1 MNMNKIELLAPAGNL
16 ERLKVAITYGADA
29 VYAGGDAFSLRVR
42 AKNFSY
48 EDLSRGIEYAHK
60 HNKKFYLTA
69 NIILHNKDIEEFIT
83 YLEDVEKLGPDA
95 LIISDPG
102 AFALAKKYAPTIPIH
117 ISTQA
122 NNVNYETVNF
132 WHKQGASRVVL
143 ARELSLS
150 EVKTIRANTNP
161 DLELEAFV
169 HGAMCISYSGRCLL
183 SSYMTGRESNS
194 GDCAHPC
201 RWNYTLEEEMRPG
214 EYFPVYENERG
225 TFIFNSKDMCMIEH
239 IPKLI
244 DSGVTSFKIEG
255 RVKTEYYVA
264 TVVGAYRRAI
274 DAYLEN
280 PEKYQFDPTWKQ
292 ELYKV
297 SNRGYTTGFWLG
309 NPKQDGQEYENG
321 GYIRNFDVAAIATNT
336 DDEGKTV
343 FVQKNKL
350 SIGDAVEVMVPNQP
364 PFAYTISEMTGMDGE
379 TLQSVPHP
387 MQEFKMDMG
396 KPLPTYSMI
405 RKKADGGK

>member
-1 MNMNKIELLAPAGNL
+1 MNNIELLAPAGNL
-16 ERLKVAITYGADA
+16 ERMKVAFAYGADA

-48 EDLSRGIEYAHK
+48 EDLASGIAYAHK
-60 HNKKFYLTA
+60 LNKKFYLTA
-69 NIILHNKDIEEFIT
+69 NIILHNSDIEEFIEF
-83 YLEDVEKLGPDA
+83 LKDANELKPDA

-102 AFALAKKYAPTIPIH
+102 AFTLAKKYAPQIPIH

-132 WHKQGASRVVL
+132 WHKLGASRVVL
-143 ARELSLS
+143 ARELTLS
-150 EVKTIRANTNP
+150 EVKEIRDNT
-161 DLELEAFV
+161 DESLELEAFV

-214 EYFPVYENERG
+214 EHFPVYENERG
-225 TFIFNSKDMCMIEH
+225 TFILNSKDMCMISH
-239 IPKLI
+239 IPELI
-244 DSGVTSFKIEG
+244 DAGVTSFKIEG

-274 DAYLEN
+274 DAYLKD
-280 PEKYQFDPTWKQ
+280 PEGYRFDPEWEN
-292 ELYKV
+292 ELSKV

-309 NPKQDGQEYENG
+309 NPKENGQEYENG
-321 GYIRNFDVAAIATNT
+321 GYVRNYDVAAIACDT
-336 DDEGKTV
+336 DENGMTI
-343 FVQKNKL
+343 FTQKNKL
-350 SIGDAVEVMVPNQP
+350 SVGDSVEVMMPGEA
-364 PFAYTISEMTGMDGE
+364 PFSYEITSMTDIEGNALD
-379 TLQSVPHP
+379 SVPHP
-387 MQEFKMDMG
+387 LQKFKMDMRR
-396 KPLPTYSMI
+396 PLPEYSMI
-405 RKKADGGK
+405 RKKN

>member
-1 MNMNKIELLAPAGNL
+1 MNKIELLAPAGNL
-16 ERLKVAITYGADA
+16 ERLKVALAYGADA

-48 EDLSRGIEYAHK
+48 EDLARGIEFTHSQG
-60 HNKKFYLTA
+60 KKFYLTA
-69 NIILHNKDIEEFIT
+69 NVILHNDDIEDFIAF
-83 YLEDVEKLGPDA
+83 LKDANRLCPDG
-95 LIISDPG
+95 LILSDPG
-102 AFALAKKYAPTIPIH
+102 AFHLAKEFAPHIPIH

-132 WHKQGASRVVL
+132 WHRLGAQRVVL
-143 ARELSLS
+143 ARELTL
-150 EVKTIRANTNP
+150 EDVKTIRKKTDP

-183 SSYMTGRESNS
+183 SSYMTGRESNA

-201 RWNYTLEEEMRPG
+201 RWNYTLEEEKRPG
-214 EYFPVYENERG
+214 EHFPVFENERG

-239 IPKLI
+239 IPELI
-244 DSGVTSFKIEG
+244 NSGVTSFKIEG

-280 PEKYQFDPTWKQ
+280 PEGYRFHPEWKN

-309 NPKQDGQEYENG
+309 NPKENGQEYENG
-321 GYIRNFDVAAIATNT
+321 GYIRNYDVAAVAKGAAGN
-336 DDEGKTV
+336 GKTL

-350 SIGDAVEVMVPNQP
+350 TLGDEVEVMAPNTA
-364 PFAYTISEMTGMDGE
+364 PFAIQITNMTDTEGNEIS
-379 TLQSVPHP
+379 SVPHP
-387 MQEFKMDMG
+387 MQEFILDLG
-396 KPLPTYSMI
+396 RDLPEYSML
-405 RKKADGGK
+405 RKKN

>member
-1 MNMNKIELLAPAGNL
+1 MNKIELLAPAGNL
-16 ERLKVAITYGADA
+16 DRLKTALAYGADA

-42 AKNFSY
+42 AKNFSRD
-48 EDLSRGIEYAHK
+48 DLARGIEYTHNK
-60 HNKKFYLTA
+60 NKKFYLTA
-69 NIILHNKDIEEFIT
+69 NVILHNDDLDDFAEF
-83 YLEDVEKLGPDA
+83 LEDANKLAPDA

-102 AFALAKKYAPTIPIH
+102 AFLLAKEIAPKIPIH

-122 NNVNYETVNF
+122 NNVNYKTVNF
-132 WHKQGASRVVL
+132 WQKQGASRVVL

-150 EVKTIRANTNP
+150 EVKTIRENTCP
-161 DLELEAFV
+161 ELELEAFV

-214 EYFPVYENERG
+214 EHFPVFENERG

-239 IPKLI
+239 VHKLI
-244 DSGVTSFKIEG
+244 DAGVTSFKIEG

-280 PEKYQFDPTWKQ
+280 PEKYQFNPKWKN
-292 ELYKV
+292 ELMKV
-297 SNRGYTTGFWLG
+297 SNRGYTTGFWFG
-309 NPKQDGQEYENG
+309 NPKENGQEYENG
-321 GYIRNFDVAAIATNT
+321 GYIRNYDVVAIADGTDKDGNT
-336 DDEGKTV
+336 V
-343 FVQKNKL
+343 WIQKNKL
-350 SIGDAVEVMVPNQP
+350 SVGDDVEIMSPGKE
-364 PFAYTISEMTGMDGE
+364 PFCYTVTSMTDMDGN
-379 TLQSVPHP
+379 TLLSVPHP
-387 MQEFKMDMG
+387 MQKFVMNIG
-396 KPLPTYSMI
+396 QTLPEYSMI
-405 RKKADGGK
+405 RKKN

>member
-1 MNMNKIELLAPAGNL
+1 MTKIELLAPAGNL
-16 ERLKVAITYGADA
+16 ERLKVALAYGADA

-42 AKNFSY
+42 AKNFSGD
-48 EDLSRGIEYAHK
+48 DLARGIEYTHK
-60 HNKKFYLTA
+60 KGKKFYLTA
-69 NIILHNKDIEEFIT
+69 NIILHNDDIDDFIVFLKDA
-83 YLEDVEKLGPDA
+83 VNLGPDA

-102 AFALAKKYAPTIPIH
+102 AFSLAKEFAPQIPIH
-117 ISTQA
+117 LSTQA

-132 WHKQGASRVVL
+132 WHRQGASRVVL
-143 ARELSLS
+143 ARELTLN
-150 EVKTIRANTNP
+150 EVKTIREKAAP

-183 SSYMTGRESNS
+183 SSYMTGRESNA

-201 RWNYTLEEEMRPG
+201 RWNYTLMEEQRQG
-214 EYFPVYENERG
+214 EHFPVFENDRG

-239 IPKLI
+239 IPELVQ
-244 DSGVTSFKIEG
+244 SGVTSFKIEG

-280 PEKYQFDPTWKQ
+280 PENYSFNPQWRD
-292 ELYKV
+292 ELDKV

-309 NPKQDGQEYENG
+309 NPKEAGQEYENG
-321 GYIRNFDVAAIATNT
+321 GYIRNYDVAAISRGT
-336 DDEGKTV
+336 DDDGNTR

-350 SIGDAVEVMVPNQP
+350 SIGDEVEVMAPNAE
-364 PFAYTISEMTGMDGE
+364 PFAFTITKMTDSEGNELT
-379 TLQSVPHP
+379 SVPHP
-387 MQEFKMDMG
+387 MQEFFINMDRD
-396 KPLPTYSMI
+396 LPEYSMI
-405 RKKADGGK
+405 RKKN

>member
-1 MNMNKIELLAPAGNL
+1 MNKIELLAPAGNL
-16 ERLKVAITYGADA
+16 ERLKVALAYGADA

-48 EDLSRGIEYAHK
+48 GDLAQGIAYTHAN
-60 HNKKFYLTA
+60 NKKFYLTA
-69 NIILHNKDIEEFIT
+69 NIIPHNEDIDEFIAF
-83 YLEDVEKLGPDA
+83 LKEANELGPDA

-102 AFALAKKYAPTIPIH
+102 AFSLAKEFAPQIPIH

-122 NNVNYETVNF
+122 NNVNYATVNF

-143 ARELSLS
+143 ARELSLQ
-150 EVKTIRANTNP
+150 EVKTIRKKTNP
-161 DLELEAFV
+161 ALELEAFV

-201 RWNYTLEEEMRPG
+201 RWNYTLEEEKRPG
-214 EYFPVYENERG
+214 EHFPVFENERG
-225 TFIFNSKDMCMIEH
+225 TFIMNSKDMCMIEH
-239 IPKLI
+239 IPELI
-244 DSGVTSFKIEG
+244 DAGVTSFKIEG

-280 PEKYQFDPTWKQ
+280 PKNYRFNPVWME
-292 ELYKV
+292 ELQKV
-297 SNRGYTTGFWLG
+297 SNRGYTKGFWLG
-309 NPKQDGQEYENG
+309 NPKESGQEYENG
-321 GYIRNFDVAAIATNT
+321 GYFRTYDVAAIARGT
-336 DDEGKTV
+336 DENGKTA

-350 SIGDAVEVMVPNQP
+350 SIGDEVEVMAPNKA
-364 PFAYTISEMTGMDGE
+364 PFSYTISNMVDADGNSL
-379 TLQSVPHP
+379 TSVPHP
-387 MQEFKMDMG
+387 MQEFQMDMG
-396 KPLPTYSMI
+396 FALPEYAMI
-405 RKKADGGK
+405 RKKSNGGI